1 MQEQIA
7 AGLLSREQPL
17 TADAAK
23 AFSGFV
29 QATFAHKQQC
39 PFCKCPDCKKGY
51 SKRGA
56 LNPEEFTLRVNCQGM
71 KK

>member
-1 MQEQIA
+1 
-7 AGLLSREQPL
+7 
-17 TADAAK
+17 
-23 AFSGFV
+23 V